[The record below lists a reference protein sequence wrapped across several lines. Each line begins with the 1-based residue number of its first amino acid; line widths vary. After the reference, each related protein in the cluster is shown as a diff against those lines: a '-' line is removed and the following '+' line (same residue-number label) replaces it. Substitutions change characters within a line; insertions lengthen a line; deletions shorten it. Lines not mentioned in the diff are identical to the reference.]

1 MRSSELVFL
10 KLGGSLI
17 TEKSKLETPRL
28 DVIERVSL
36 EIAQALRDRPR
47 LRLLLGHGSGS
58 YGHYAAEE
66 YGVHR
71 GHLKDWRG
79 YAVTSAAAQRLNR
92 LVVDALLR
100 RGVPVVSVQPSASTL
115 CRSGVLLEMAVLP
128 VRMLLDRGLVPL
140 VYGDVALDEE
150 QGCAIV
156 STEQV
161 FAYLAR
167 SLCPDRMVIV
177 GEVDGVFTGDPQCDK
192 DAFPIRVISSL
203 NVDRVVGLLAASRV
217 VDVTGG
223 MRSKVKILFKL
234 IEDQPQLIIRLISGM
249 REGAIEAALKGE
261 ADGEGTLV
269 SF

>member
-36 EIAQALRDRPR
+36 EIARALRDSPN

-58 YGHYAAEE
+58 YGHYAAKE

-71 GHLKDWRG
+71 GHLRDWQG

-100 RGVPVVSVQPSASTL
+100 RGVPVVSVQPSASAL
-115 CRSGVLLEMAVLP
+115 CRSGELLEMAVFP
-128 VRMLLDRGLVPL
+128 ARMLLDRGLIPL
-140 VYGDVALDEE
+140 LYGDVALDEE
-150 QGCAIV
+150 QGCTIV

-161 FAYLAR
+161 FAHLAQ
-167 SLCPDRMVIV
+167 SLRPDRMVIV
-177 GEVDGVFTGDPQCDK
+177 GEVDGVFTGDPKRDK
-192 DAFPIRVISSL
+192 DASAIPVISSL
-203 NVDRVVGLLAASRV
+203 DVNQVMGLLAGSRD

-223 MRSKVKILFKL
+223 MRSKVMILFKL
-234 IEDQPQLIIRLISGM
+234 IEEQPQLIIRLISGM

-261 ADGEGTLV
+261 ADGEGTLLR
-269 SF
+269 F

>member
-1 MRSSELVFL
+1 LRSSELVFL

-17 TEKSKLETPRL
+17 TEKSKFETPRL

-36 EIAQALRDRPR
+36 EIAQALRERPR
-47 LRLLLGHGSGS
+47 LKLLLGHGSGS

-79 YAVTSAAAQRLNR
+79 YAVTGAAAQRLNR

-115 CRSGVLLEMAVLP
+115 CRNGELLEMAVLP

-150 QGCAIV
+150 RGCAIV
-156 STEQV
+156 STEQI
-161 FAYLAR
+161 FAYLAQ
-167 SLCPDRMVIV
+167 SLSPDRMVIV

-192 DAFPIRVISSL
+192 DASAIPIISSL
-203 NVDRVVGLLAASRV
+203 NVDQVMGLLAVSRG

-223 MRSKVKILFKL
+223 MRSKVKTLFKL
-234 IEDQPQLIIRLISGM
+234 IEDHPKLIVQLISGM
-249 REGAIEAALKGE
+249 REGVVEAALKGE
-261 ADGEGTLV
+261 ADRKGTLLR
-269 SF
+269 F